1 MTAKQA
7 LVPTPSRSRRS
18 QLQISPHQT
27 IYRFFAEAP
36 YAVSCSSEHCV
47 ESHFRETEP
56 VLDLGVATDDRCAST
71 SSSDDATFRLNIGG
85 KSYRFRPDVILEC
98 RHESLLSMLIRADHS
113 KRLMFTDGF
122 RSETGEYYLERN
134 IRVAE
139 HIADYYITGIAWC

>member
-1 MTAKQA
+1 HDRKASTC
-7 LVPTPSRSRRS
+7 S
-18 QLQISPHQT
+18 
-27 IYRFFAEAP
+27 
-36 YAVSCSSEHCV
+36 YAVSEPTVTIADIPSPNNLPI
-47 ESHFRETEP
+47 FRRGA
-56 VLDLGVATDDRCAST
+56 LCGVATDDRCAST

-139 HIADYYITGIAWC
+139 HIADYYITGKLHRPHDICAERFKEELHFWRLGSLE